1 MTGSSMV
8 LTCPFRSLVPRFSAD
23 PLVKLRRLG
32 RACGVILFERLQFF
46 LPLLGR
52 SHKPHMKNK
61 AAKAKKK
68 KQKIDLSQCWE
79 LINPNAA
86 GIDIGSRE
94 HWACVPA
101 GRTEKPVRPF
111 GTFTADLEALAD
123 WFQECS
129 VTSVAMEATGVYWI
143 PVFQILERR
152 GFQVILVNARQ
163 TKNVAGHKTDVMDCQ
178 WIQRL
183 HTYGLLQGSFRPKDE
198 YCVVRTYLRYRD
210 ELVSA
215 RSAQCQ
221 HMQKALQQMNVQLH
235 HVLSDVTGVSGLA
248 IIQAILGGQRDPVKL
263 AALVDRRVRAS
274 QGAIQKALV
283 GDYRI
288 EHLFVLQSAF
298 ELYHTY
304 EEKMNACDEQIVREL
319 AQLPDPAGVAAKPLP
334 VRKAGRPAC
343 ADQMAGQDLRAALYP
358 KLGVD
363 LTAIEGIGSLT
374 ALVVLTE
381 VGPDL
386 SRFRS
391 EKHFASWLGLCPDN
405 RISGGKVLGSRTR
418 RVTNRVSDALR
429 MAAMTLERSQSA
441 LGAFHRRMKAR
452 LGAAEAITATAHK
465 LARLI
470 YRLLK
475 HGEVYVRQGM
485 ADYEQRFQER
495 KLYALQ
501 KTANVMGFQL
511 VAKQPS
517 AESVS

>member
-1 MTGSSMV
+1 
-8 LTCPFRSLVPRFSAD
+8 
-23 PLVKLRRLG
+23 
-32 RACGVILFERLQFF
+32 
-46 LPLLGR
+46 
-52 SHKPHMKNK
+52 MKNK
-61 AAKAKKK
+61 ATKAKKQ
-68 KQKIDLSQCWE
+68 KQKIDLDQGWE

-123 WFQECS
+123 WFQECH

-152 GFQVILVNARQ
+152 GFQVLLVNARQ
-163 TKNVAGHKTDVMDCQ
+163 TKNVAGHKTDVKDCQ

-198 YCVVRTYLRYRD
+198 YCVLRVYLRYRD
-210 ELVSA
+210 ELVGA
-215 RSAQCQ
+215 RSTQCQ
-221 HMQKALQQMNVQLH
+221 HLQKALQQMNVQLH
-235 HVLSDVTGVSGLA
+235 QVLSDVTGVSGLA
-248 IIQAILGGQRDPVKL
+248 IIQAILEGQRDPVKL
-263 AALVDRRVRAS
+263 STLVDRRVRAS
-274 QGAIQKALV
+274 QGMIQKALA
-283 GDYRI
+283 GDYRS
-288 EHLFVLQSAF
+288 EHLFVLKSAW
-298 ELYHTY
+298 ELYQVY
-304 EEKMNACDEQIVREL
+304 EGKINACDEQIVREL
-319 AQLPDPAGVAAKPLP
+319 AQLPAAIGVAIPPLP
-334 VRKAGRPAC
+334 TRKEGRPAR
-343 ADQMAGQDLRAALYP
+343 ADQLAGHDLRAALYP

-418 RVTNRVSDALR
+418 RVVNRVSDALR
-429 MAAMTLERSQSA
+429 IAAMTLERSQSA
-441 LGAFHRRMKAR
+441 LGAFYRRMKAR
-452 LGAAEAITATAHK
+452 LGAAEAVTATAHK

-475 HGEVYVRQGM
+475 HGEAYVRQGM
-485 ADYEQRFQER
+485 ADYEQKFQAR

-501 KTANVMGFQL
+501 KTANIMGLQL
-511 VAKQPS
+511 VAKQPTTQG
-517 AESVS
+517 VS